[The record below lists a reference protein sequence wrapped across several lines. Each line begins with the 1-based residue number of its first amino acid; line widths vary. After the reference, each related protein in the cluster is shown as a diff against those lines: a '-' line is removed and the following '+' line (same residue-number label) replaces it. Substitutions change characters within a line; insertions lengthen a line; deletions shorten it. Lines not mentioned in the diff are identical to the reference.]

1 MKPSFALFLAL
12 FAASTSEAALL
23 NRWSFNQ
30 NAAAAPTG
38 TVFTDSVSG
47 MAMTVRGLG
56 ATMDGSRVVLP
67 GTTTNAEPQASVS
80 AYLDLPN
87 GIVSS
92 KSSITVE
99 IWASPIAVRNWQPL
113 FEFGRYDVAGD
124 GLGALGEW
132 TGNAA
137 GGTGST
143 QGRDLLGC
151 SMNQGLNLNSQY
163 QVVMIN
169 GGFQSAI
176 SSNLSTTLGTTY
188 HYVITAQ
195 ASGGG
200 TTTAWYRNGVQV
212 GTGST
217 PFPLSSIEDVNNW
230 LGRSQWSA
238 NTMSNVAY
246 DEVRIYD
253 HAFTPAE
260 AVASFATGA
269 NPAPPATQPDT
280 ATLHHGQ
287 KVRLNVLAN
296 DVGTGMLQIV
306 TPPAHGT
313 AVISGTQILYTH
325 TTGTPT
331 TDSFTYRVQ
340 GVLLA
345 SAETT
350 VTLTF
355 SNSLR
360 ITNSS
365 LNVPATPPTT
375 TYTTTAAFGALGF
388 NQPINLATVPGDT
401 QRLFVVER
409 PGVIR
414 RIPNVAEASPTSQ
427 VFLNLA
433 QLCSSRG
440 ETLMTNIDRGLMS
453 MAFHPQHASNRR
465 FFVWY
470 SVQAGGQNYFRISR
484 FEVQVANPNSVDLAS
499 EVVLIQQLDP
509 NGYHLGTDMHFGTDG
524 YLYISLGDGGGQNDS
539 RRYGQRID
547 LDFHCALLRIDVD
560 KLPGNPEP
568 NVHPSVPRDGGVARY
583 SIPANNPFVTA
594 NANVVFNGVSIPTAN
609 VRTEFFSTGLRNP
622 FRFSVDA
629 TTGEIWVGDV
639 GQEMR
644 EEINLAANGANFG
657 WSWREGTLP
666 GPNAAEALPG
676 FTYTDPLYEYAL
688 GNGEM
693 QGHSVTG
700 GIVYHGT
707 GLPELTGAYIFGDY
721 VDGHLWSLRRNGAQ
735 VTVQRLTGDA
745 GIVAFRADP
754 SNGDVL
760 MADIQAGSIRRLVT
774 GAGGG
779 NYPATLS
786 ETGLF
791 ADVSDL
797 SPSPGLLPYTP
808 NLSFWSDHAIK
819 RRWFII
825 PDAAD
830 MAWTAEGAWTYPDG
844 TIWVKHFDLE
854 TTRGNPATS
863 RRIETRLLVKNA
875 TGAYGVSYRWNEAQT
890 EAQLVG
896 DAGEAFDIEVI
907 ENGLP
912 RTQHYTIPSR
922 AQCLACHTPQ
932 AGHALS
938 FNTRQLNRDA
948 TIHGHSG
955 NQIDL
960 LRLAGYFTNT
970 PPSPNVLPRH
980 VRPDET
986 AFSLEARA
994 RSYLAVNCA
1003 SCHSTTGSWD
1013 ARAERSL
1020 VQTGL
1025 LNGLASQSGSDP
1037 LNRLIVPGD
1046 TTHSIVLSRV
1056 ALTNGFT
1063 RMPPIGSSELDQVGI
1078 TLLTN
1083 WITQLVTRQTY
1094 DQWRTLHFGND
1105 PNGAPQLDFDND
1117 GLTNEHEYLL
1127 GDSFRLE
1134 STASGPNAHFSLTLP
1149 PNRLFQIETSS
1160 DLQTWQLWNAPGNQG
1175 VPSSSTTTT
1184 FQAPLSDLTR
1194 FFRMIVREE

>member
-1 MKPSFALFLAL
+1 M
-12 FAASTSEAALL
+12 L

-30 NAAAAPTG
+30 TAAAAPSS

-47 MAMTVRGLG
+47 MAMTVRGNG
-56 ATMDGSRVVLP
+56 AVLNGSRITLP
-67 GTTTNAEPQASVS
+67 GNTTSGTAEPGIA
-80 AYLDLPN
+80 AYLNLPN
-87 GIVSS
+87 GIISS
-92 KSSITVE
+92 KTNLTVE
-99 IWASPIAVRNWQPL
+99 IWAAPVSAQFFQPL
-113 FEFGRYDVAGD
+113 FDFGRMNHAGD
-124 GLGALGEW
+124 GAGAAGEW
-132 TGNAA
+132 TGT
-137 GGTGST
+137 TGAVPPTSETSDGIALLINRTTDLST
-143 QGRDLLGC
+143 QR
-151 SMNQGLNLNSQY
+151 QGSR
-163 QVVMIN
+163 IN
-169 GGFQSAI
+169 GGTPLYLD
-176 SSNLSTTLGTTY
+176 SNLPTTAGTTY
-188 HYVITAQ
+188 HYVLTFQ
-195 ASGGG
+195 DTVNGG
-200 TTTAWYRNGVQV
+200 TVSWYRNGVLV
-212 GTGST
+212 TSGAV
-217 PFPLSSIEDVNNW
+217 PFHLSEIEDVNNW
-230 LGRSQWSA
+230 IGRSQW
-238 NTMSNVAY
+238 NILSNAHAAY

-260 AVASFATGA
+260 AASSFTTGA
-269 NPAPPATQPDT
+269 NPAPPVVVPDS

-287 KVRLNVLAN
+287 KVRLNVLTN
-296 DVGTGMLQIV
+296 DSGSGTLQIV
-306 TPPAHGT
+306 TPPTHGT
-313 AVISGTQILYTH
+313 AVISGGQILYTH
-325 TTGTPT
+325 TTGTPAA
-331 TDSFTYRVQ
+331 DSFTYRVQ

-345 SAETT
+345 SAPAA
-350 VTLTF
+350 VDLTF
-355 SNSLR
+355 SSSLR
-360 ITNSS
+360 IANSS

-414 RIPNVAEASPTSQ
+414 LIPNVSAASPSSQ

-433 QLCSSRG
+433 ALCNSRG
-440 ETLMTNIDRGLMS
+440 ETLMTSPDRGLMS
-453 MAFHPQHASNRR
+453 MAIHPQHAANRR

-484 FEVQVANPNSVDLAS
+484 FEAQAGNPNAANTAS

-568 NVHPSVPRDGGVARY
+568 NVHPSVPRDAGIARY
-583 SIPANNPFVTA
+583 SIPASNPFVTA
-594 NANVVFNGVSIPTAN
+594 NANVVFNGVSIPAAN
-609 VRTEFFSTGLRNP
+609 VRTEIFSAGLRNP
-622 FRFSVDA
+622 FRFSIDSP
-629 TTGEIWVGDV
+629 TGEIWVGDV
-639 GQEMR
+639 GQDMR
-644 EEINLAANGANFG
+644 EEINLATNGANFG

-676 FTYTDPLYEYAL
+676 FTSTDPLYEYAL

-735 VTVQRLTGDA
+735 VTVQRLTGDS

-774 GAGGG
+774 GVGGG

-791 ADVSDL
+791 ADLTDL
-797 SPSPGLLPYTP
+797 APSPGLLPYTP

-830 MAWTAEGAWTYPDG
+830 MTWSQEGAWTYPDG

-907 ENGLP
+907 ENGTP
-912 RTQHYTIPSR
+912 RLQHYTIPSR

-938 FNTRQLNRDA
+938 FNTRQLNREA

-970 PPSPNVLPRH
+970 PPSPNVLTRH

-986 AFSLEARA
+986 AFSLESRA

-1025 LNGLASQSGSDP
+1025 LNGIAAQSGSDP

-1063 RMPPIGSSELDQVGI
+1063 RMPPIGSTELDAGGI
-1078 TLLTN
+1078 ALLTS
-1083 WITQLVTRQTY
+1083 WITQFATRQTY
-1094 DQWRTLHFGND
+1094 ASWRQTRFGND
-1105 PNGAPQLDFDND
+1105 PNGAPHLDHDGD
-1117 GLTNEHEYLL
+1117 GLTNEHEYLF
-1127 GDSFRLE
+1127 GDTFTISNA
-1134 STASGPNAHFSLTLP
+1134 TSGPNAIFNFTLP

-1160 DLQTWQLWNAPGNQG
+1160 DLQTWQLWNAPGNNG
-1175 VPSSSTTTT
+1175 LPTTSTTTT

-1194 FFRMIVREE
+1194 FFRVVVREE